1 MMALL
6 FLAGEVGP
14 CEVSFLVSSHPT
26 SSSSSSFWLDDSRSC
41 CCSLV
46 ALWVV
51 EICGG
56 VCSVTA
62 FSNSSSSTPDIM
74 SKQPSHRLFAF
85 VLSDSGNFEHA
96 SHMSES
102 SHAFLQPTEVLLA
115 PKFPLGVACPL
126 PSLSELVEAIL
137 KVRRVGGLI
146 AGGDRS

>member
-1 MMALL
+1 MALV

-14 CEVSFLVSSHPT
+14 CEFKFLVSSHPT
-26 SSSSSSFWLDDSRSC
+26 SSFSGSFWLDDSRSC

-51 EICGG
+51 GVCGG
-56 VCSVTA
+56 VCSVTV

-74 SKQPSHRLFAF
+74 SKEPSHGLFAF
-85 VLSDSGNFEHA
+85 VLSDRGNFEHA

-102 SHAFLQPTEVLLA
+102 SHVFLQPTEVLLA
-115 PKFPLGVACPL
+115 PKFLLGVAFPL
-126 PSLSELVEAIL
+126 PSLSELVETIL
-137 KVRRVGGLI
+137 KVRRVDGVI